1 MTCEQQHSRGIIH
14 FKMKSFP
21 DGSENSVSIRD
32 ERGRYLK
39 GIAGG
44 PGRPPG
50 SRNRLT
56 EDFLGDVHAAWLE
69 RGREAI
75 DRVID
80 ERPEAFLGIVAKTID
95 VRRVE
100 VGQPGE
106 FSRLPNKQAILE
118 KLEEKS
124 GPQARELFEK
134 FIRDFEKLQ
143 AEQEQ
148 VSTVSRGRI
157 RTKI

>member
-1 MTCEQQHSRGIIH
+1 
-14 FKMKSFP
+14 MKSLLMTRN
-21 DGSENSVSIRD
+21 GGENGVSNRD

-44 PGRPPG
+44 PGRPAG

-56 EDFLGDVHAAWLE
+56 EDFLGDLHAAWQE
-69 RGREAI
+69 HGREAI
-75 DRVID
+75 DRIVAD
-80 ERPEAFLGIVAKTID
+80 RPEIFLAIVAKTID

-106 FSRLPNKQAILE
+106 FSRPPTKEVILE
-118 KLEEKS
+118 RLEEKA
-124 GPQARELFEK
+124 GPQARKLFEK
-134 FIRDFEKLQ
+134 FIQEVQKLQ

-148 VSTVSRGRI
+148 GAQVNAE
-157 RTKI
+157 

>member
-1 MTCEQQHSRGIIH
+1 MATSSSG
-14 FKMKSFP
+14 
-21 DGSENSVSIRD
+21 NSVTIRD

-56 EDFLGDVHAAWLE
+56 EDFIGDVHATWLE

-75 DRVID
+75 DRAID
-80 ERPEAFLGIVAKTID
+80 ERPEAFLAIVARTID

-100 VGQPGE
+100 VGQPGQ
-106 FSRLPNKQAILE
+106 FSRLGNKQAILE
-118 KLEEKS
+118 KLEAKA
-124 GPQARELFEK
+124 GPQARELFER
-134 FIRDFEKLQ
+134 FVRDMDRLQ
-143 AEQEQ
+143 AEQEY
-148 VSTVSRGRI
+148 GAMHGD
-157 RTKI
+157 TK

>member
-1 MTCEQQHSRGIIH
+1 MATN
-14 FKMKSFP
+14 
-21 DGSENSVSIRD
+21 GSENSVSIRD

-56 EDFLGDVHAAWLE
+56 EDFLGDLHAAWQE
-69 RGREAI
+69 HGREAI
-75 DRVID
+75 DRVVAR
-80 ERPEAFLGIVAKTID
+80 RPEVFLTIVARTID

-100 VGQPGE
+100 IGQPGE

-118 KLEEKS
+118 KLEAES
-124 GPQARELFEK
+124 WPTSPQIVREVHPRRGEAASEAGTSLHCK
-134 FIRDFEKLQ
+134 AWPDPHQNLAPR
-143 AEQEQ
+143 
-148 VSTVSRGRI
+148 SPSR
-157 RTKI
+157 

>member
-1 MTCEQQHSRGIIH
+1 VNNSTRVVS
-14 FKMKSFP
+14 FKMKSLP

-56 EDFLGDVHAAWLE
+56 EDFLGDLHAAWLE

-95 VRRVE
+95 VRRNTALQE
-100 VGQPGE
+100 PSNLLAASAVGMVITAIAAH
-106 FSRLPNKQAILE
+106 RLAKRLKRA
-118 KLEEKS
+118 
-124 GPQARELFEK
+124 
-134 FIRDFEKLQ
+134 
-143 AEQEQ
+143 
-148 VSTVSRGRI
+148 GRI
-157 RTKI
+157 IMRTPFLLLVWRKPNAIQPK

>member
-1 MTCEQQHSRGIIH
+1 MYMESLPMATN
-14 FKMKSFP
+14 
-21 DGSENSVSIRD
+21 GSGNSVSIRD

-75 DRVID
+75 DRVVF
-80 ERPEAFLGIVAKTID
+80 P
-95 VRRVE
+95 
-100 VGQPGE
+100 VGG
-106 FSRLPNKQAILE
+106 LLM
-118 KLEEKS
+118 
-124 GPQARELFEK
+124 
-134 FIRDFEKLQ
+134 
-143 AEQEQ
+143 
-148 VSTVSRGRI
+148 
-157 RTKI
+157 

>member
-1 MTCEQQHSRGIIH
+1 
-14 FKMKSFP
+14 MKSLP
-21 DGSENSVSIRD
+21 NGSDNSVSIRD

-56 EDFLGDVHAAWLE
+56 EDFLGDLHAAWQE
-69 RGREAI
+69 HGREAI
-75 DRVID
+75 GRVVA
-80 ERPEAFLGIVAKTID
+80 ERPEVFLAIVARTID

-100 VGQPGE
+100 LGQPGE
-106 FSRLPNKQAILE
+106 FSRIANKEEILE
-118 KLEEKS
+118 MLEEKA
-124 GPQARELFEK
+124 GPQVRKLFEK
-134 FIRDFEKLQ
+134 FMRDVEKLE

-148 VSTVSRGRI
+148 APWQTRQRPAWTRSPA
-157 RTKI
+157 

>member
-1 MTCEQQHSRGIIH
+1 MNDVSTTALVWYNERGIIT
-14 FKMKSFP
+14 MATN
-21 DGSENSVSIRD
+21 GSGNSVSIRD

-56 EDFLGDVHAAWLE
+56 EDFIGDVHAAWLE

-80 ERPEAFLGIVAKTID
+80 ERPEAFLAIVARTID

-100 VGQPGE
+100 IGQPGE

-118 KLEEKS
+118 RLEQQS
-124 GPQARELFEK
+124 GPQARELFER
-134 FIRDFEKLQ
+134 FVRDVEKLQ

-148 VSTVSRGRI
+148 DSIVR
-157 RTKI
+157 RT

>member
-1 MTCEQQHSRGIIH
+1 MYMESLPMATN
-14 FKMKSFP
+14 
-21 DGSENSVSIRD
+21 GSGNSVSIRD

-56 EDFLGDVHAAWLE
+56 EDFIGDVHAAWLE

-80 ERPEAFLGIVAKTID
+80 ERPEVFLTIVARTID

-118 KLEEKS
+118 RLEQQS
-124 GPQARELFEK
+124 GPQARELFER
-134 FIRDFEKLQ
+134 FIRDMERLQ

-148 VSTVSRGRI
+148 DSIVR
-157 RTKI
+157 RT

>member
-1 MTCEQQHSRGIIH
+1 MARNS
-14 FKMKSFP
+14 S
-21 DGSENSVSIRD
+21 DNSVSIRD

-44 PGRPPG
+44 PGRPAG

-56 EDFLGDVHAAWLE
+56 EDFLGDLHAAWQE
-69 RGREAI
+69 HGREAI
-75 DRVID
+75 DRVVA
-80 ERPEAFLGIVAKTID
+80 EQPEKFLAIVAKTID

-106 FSRLPNKQAILE
+106 FSALPNKEAILE
-118 KLEEKS
+118 RLEQKA
-124 GPQARELFEK
+124 GPQARKLFEK
-134 FIRDFEKLQ
+134 FMQEMQKLQ

-148 VSTVSRGRI
+148 G
-157 RTKI
+157 

>member
-21 DGSENSVSIRD
+21 DGSKNSVSIRD

-75 DRVID
+75 DR
-80 ERPEAFLGIVAKTID
+80 
-95 VRRVE
+95 
-100 VGQPGE
+100 
-106 FSRLPNKQAILE
+106 SH
-118 KLEEKS
+118 
-124 GPQARELFEK
+124 
-134 FIRDFEKLQ
+134 
-143 AEQEQ
+143 
-148 VSTVSRGRI
+148 
-157 RTKI
+157 